1 MSEALP
7 LPEPH
12 ENLRRQ
18 SSGEQAALYIRR
30 LIFDGELRPGMRVP
44 QDQIAQRLGIS
55 RIPVREALITL
66 QGEGWVTIELH
77 RGAFINALDHD
88 WVHDHYELYG
98 ILYGF
103 AAQKATERYG
113 SQLARDLVPVCDE
126 IKAATDPH
134 SVTELA
140 IAFHAKV
147 VDAAASP
154 RLRVMLRGMSGMV
167 PGDFFELVP
176 GAIDI
181 ERQGF
186 DRITKAIARG
196 DGDKASQQYLQLMQR
211 QGDEVVRV
219 FEDRGLFA
227 EAVGNGKPSAARPA
241 RAASRA

>member
-1 MSEALP
+1 MSETSALP
-7 LPEPH
+7 APH

-18 SSGEQAALYIRR
+18 SSGEHAALYIRR
-30 LIFDGELRPGMRVP
+30 LIFDGELRPGIRVP

-98 ILYGF
+98 IIYGF

-113 SQLARDLVPVCDE
+113 SELARELTPILDE
-126 IKAATDPH
+126 IKAAKDPRA
-134 SVTELA
+134 VTQLA
-140 IAFHAKV
+140 IAFHAKIV
-147 VDAAASP
+147 EAAASP
-154 RLRVMLRGMSGMV
+154 RLKVMLRGMSGMV

-176 GAIDI
+176 GAVDV

-196 DGDKASQQYLQLMQR
+196 DGDKAYQQYVLLMQR
-211 QGDEVVRV
+211 QGDEVVKV

-227 EAVGNGKPSAARPA
+227 DSGSDGRPA
-241 RAASRA
+241 GARATRAVSRS

>member
-1 MSEALP
+1 MAADS
-7 LPEPH
+7 LPEPPAS
-12 ENLRRQ
+12 LRRQ
-18 SSGEQAALYIRR
+18 GSGEQAALYIRR

-98 ILYGF
+98 VIYGF

-113 SQLARDLVPVCDE
+113 SALAQELMP
-126 IKAATDPH
+126 ILAALNKAADPH
-134 SVTELA
+134 EVTELA

-147 VDAAASP
+147 VDAADSP
-154 RLRVMLRGMSGMV
+154 RLKVMLRGMSGMV

-176 GAIDI
+176 GGIEI
-181 ERQGF
+181 ERKGF
-186 DRITKAIARG
+186 DRITRAIGRG
-196 DGDKASQQYLQLMQR
+196 EGDRACDHYILLMQR
-211 QGDEVVRV
+211 QGQQVVKV

-227 EAVGNGKPSAARPA
+227 RKGSSPELEETVRA
-241 RAASRA
+241 RARTGSA